1 MTIKNK
7 KLEHEI
13 VENEKIYGFIEINQT
28 DKKKWKSNIWKVY
41 LMQFMMGFHLI
52 SGILIPFF
60 IMWGRLTFVQVMLL
74 QSYFTVMILIFEIP
88 CGAIADYLS
97 RKLSLILGAATTA
110 LAAYIY
116 SSYPHIVIF
125 CIGET
130 FWAIGGALISGT
142 DQAFVYDTL
151 RKLGKENEISKVM
164 ARMRSFTLLGIGL
177 SAPIGSIIGALISLP
192 MVMRMMCIPM
202 MTAALIGIT
211 FKEPNNDLQKI
222 ETQKYLKIIKSGVK
236 EIISNRTLRILALD
250 MVIIE
255 SLIFFL
261 IWTYQMYLE
270 NLRFEIGY
278 FGFVSASLTMI
289 QIILNNI
296 APKLEKR
303 YSNKRK
309 LIQIYTLIPGIGFLL
324 MSFVTY
330 IPGSIALILI
340 VIGMGFSRRIIFTN
354 GINKQIETDNRA
366 TVISTISMI
375 ASLIRAILYPLI
387 GYLTMISLGFTF
399 IFLGIMIIFFVVF
412 SRIKN
417 EYI

>member
-1 MTIKNK
+1 
-7 KLEHEI
+7 
-13 VENEKIYGFIEINQT
+13 
-28 DKKKWKSNIWKVY
+28 
-41 LMQFMMGFHLI
+41 
-52 SGILIPFF
+52 
-60 IMWGRLTFVQVMLL
+60 
-74 QSYFTVMILIFEIP
+74 
-88 CGAIADYLS
+88 
-97 RKLSLILGAATTA
+97 
-110 LAAYIY
+110 
-116 SSYPHIVIF
+116 
-125 CIGET
+125 
-130 FWAIGGALISGT
+130 
-142 DQAFVYDTL
+142 
-151 RKLGKENEISKVM
+151 
-164 ARMRSFTLLGIGL
+164 
-177 SAPIGSIIGALISLP
+177 
-192 MVMRMMCIPM
+192 
-202 MTAALIGIT
+202 
-211 FKEPNNDLQKI
+211 
-222 ETQKYLKIIKSGVK
+222 
-236 EIISNRTLRILALD
+236 
-250 MVIIE
+250 
-255 SLIFFL
+255 
-261 IWTYQMYLE
+261 MYLE

-399 IFLGIMIIFFVVF
+399 IFLGIMIIFFAVF